1 MTLFTAFS
9 TLLYRY
15 SSQEDILVGTP
26 VANRNRSEIEGLIG
40 FFVSTLVLRSNFKDN
55 PSFTELLHQLRQTSL
70 DAYAYQ
76 DLPFEQL
83 VEVLQP

>member
-1 MTLFTAFS
+1 M
-9 TLLYRY
+9 
-15 SSQEDILVGTP
+15 
-26 VANRNRSEIEGLIG
+26 
-40 FFVSTLVLRSNFKDN
+40 STLVLRSNFKDN

-83 VEVLQP
+83 VGVLQP